1 MSESVEC
8 AEDTESKFIF
18 VEKSWLKNVNIYYS
32 KCNVCDVL
40 KMKSVARFGAICSIK
55 KMQKTSMEE
64 CYF

>member
-1 MSESVEC
+1 MSESVEW

-40 KMKSVARFGAICSIK
+40 
-55 KMQKTSMEE
+55 
-64 CYF
+64 